1 MTAMTGMSRKIVAAV
16 ASVVAVTAASGCD
29 SAPPVP
35 ANPRQV
41 TVVGSGEVQGV
52 PDTLTADVAVESV
65 APDVTAAMNRSSE
78 RQRAVIDVLTQRG
91 VDSKDIRTTA
101 VSLQPQYGENS
112 VITGYRANNS
122 ISVTIRQM
130 DSASADLAAIV
141 SAGGNEARI
150 NSVSYSIADDSQLVA
165 DARARAFNDARN
177 RAQQYAEL
185 SGLSLGKVLSI
196 SEVAG
201 GGPEPIPQKAP
212 MAADVPLQPGQ
223 QTVGFSVTVVW
234 ELT

>member
-1 MTAMTGMSRKIVAAV
+1 MTRTIAWAGALLF
-16 ASVVAVTAASGCD
+16 AVTTLSGCD
-29 SAPPVP
+29 STAPVS

-52 PDTLTADVAVESV
+52 PDTLTADVAVESI

-78 RQRAVIDVLTQRG
+78 RQRAVIDVLKERG
-91 VDSKDIRTTA
+91 VDTKDIRTNA

-112 VITGYRANNS
+112 AITGYRANNS
-122 ISVTIRQM
+122 ISVTIRQI

-141 SAGGNEARI
+141 TAGGNEARI
-150 NSVSYSIADDSQLVA
+150 NSVSYSIADDSPLVS

-185 SGLSLGKVLSI
+185 SGLSLGKVISI

-201 GGPEPIPQKAP
+201 GGPQPVPERAP
-212 MAADVPLQPGQ
+212 MAADIPLQPGQ